1 MPFPAPLTPQPLRP
15 LTPPFSAVST
25 PSGAATTLSVT
36 STVHAAAA
44 RRTGTT
50 GAAAEV
56 GTAPSATVVLVGR
69 LDAVEAPAL
78 RAALTRVLDAGVAT
92 VVIDLVDVGFVDS
105 AGLAALVRA
114 RRDARAAGGDVVL
127 VRPAD
132 DNALRVFRLTQFDEV
147 FQMVDARGS
156 A

>member
-1 MPFPAPLTPQPLRP
+1 MPFPAPLTPQPVPP

-36 STVHAAAA
+36 STVHVAAAP
-44 RRTGTT
+44 RTGTT
-50 GAAAEV
+50 SADV

-147 FQMVDARGS
+147 FQMVDAKGS
-156 A
+156 S

>member
-1 MPFPAPLTPQPLRP
+1 MPFPAPLTPQPVPP

-50 GAAAEV
+50 AADV

>member
-1 MPFPAPLTPQPLRP
+1 MPFPAPLTPQPVPP

-44 RRTGTT
+44 PRTGTT
-50 GAAAEV
+50 SADV

-78 RAALTRVLDAGVAT
+78 RAVLTRVLDAGVAT

>member
-1 MPFPAPLTPQPLRP
+1 M
-15 LTPPFSAVST
+15 
-25 PSGAATTLSVT
+25 
-36 STVHAAAA
+36 HAAAA

-78 RAALTRVLDAGVAT
+78 RAVLTRVLDAGVAT

>member
-1 MPFPAPLTPQPLRP
+1 MPFPAPLTPQPVPP

-44 RRTGTT
+44 PRTGTT
-50 GAAAEV
+50 AADV

>member
-1 MPFPAPLTPQPLRP
+1 MPFPAPLTPQPVPP

-44 RRTGTT
+44 PRTGTT
-50 GAAAEV
+50 SADV
-56 GTAPSATVVLVGR
+56 GTAPSATVVL
-69 LDAVEAPAL
+69 
-78 RAALTRVLDAGVAT
+78 
-92 VVIDLVDVGFVDS
+92 VGFVDS